1 MLLSKLA
8 RIRGL
13 ARVAAGQLRVLSAP
27 PPQHQQPRW
36 TSTAPPP
43 KSSRLQT
50 GGLFAAGVG
59 LGLAWAHWGDDVLLP
74 KVEAATPVPDDDT
87 PSRRK
92 ANNFIADVVKSCKH
106 GVVYIEILDGRYNRY
121 SKIFSQRARDYNI
134 LFTGWFQMDLGLSCP
149 KMDL

>member
-13 ARVAAGQLRVLSAP
+13 ARVAAGQVRVLSAP

-43 KSSRLQT
+43 PKSSRLLT

-106 GVVYIEILDGRYNRY
+106 GVVYIEILDGRFNR
-121 SKIFSQRARDYNI
+121 SGIIFLLKVVVINI
-134 LFTGWFQMDLGLSCP
+134 L
-149 KMDL
+149 